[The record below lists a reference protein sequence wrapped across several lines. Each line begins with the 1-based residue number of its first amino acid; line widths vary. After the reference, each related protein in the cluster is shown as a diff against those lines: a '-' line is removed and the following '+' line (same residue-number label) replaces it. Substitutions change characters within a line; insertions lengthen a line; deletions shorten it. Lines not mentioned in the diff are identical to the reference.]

1 MSEPKC
7 QEALLYFPPLTT
19 ACLNIPSLDTYLQDI
34 CQIKVNAFMFY
45 LQIPLQFS
53 IKQSLGAVLGRRV
66 HPEHTHSRAAAAAGI
81 KSKRSD
87 FSEFLK

>member
-7 QEALLYFPPLTT
+7 QEALLYSPPLTT
-19 ACLNIPSLDTYLQDI
+19 ACLNIPSLDTYLQYI

-53 IKQSLGAVLGRRV
+53 IKQSLGAVFRRR
-66 HPEHTHSRAAAAAGI
+66 EAGTSRAHTQQSRGRDRD
-81 KSKRSD
+81 KVET
-87 FSEFLK
+87 FGLQ